1 MKFWITINEP
11 YNIANVG
18 HGYGAAAPGTIHFTH
33 MRLCPL
39 ICDIIDFSACAGI
52 SFRPGTLPY
61 IVGHH
66 LLKAHAEAWHLYND
80 KYRAKQKGI
89 ISITINSDWSEPR
102 NPYKQEDVDAARR
115 VVQVPQTHLIC
126 FPLFPLMAQCRD
138 AQCLQQLPRVSF
150 FLVLYWLVCPSCI
163 QWRLQ

>member
-1 MKFWITINEP
+1 MP
-11 YNIANVG
+11 
-18 HGYGAAAPGTIHFTH
+18 
-33 MRLCPL
+33 
-39 ICDIIDFSACAGI
+39 AGI

-115 VVQVPQTHLIC
+115 VVEVPPETNVW
-126 FPLFPLMAQCRD
+126 FLFTFISWQH
-138 AQCLQQLPRVSF
+138 VSNG
-150 FLVLYWLVCPSCI
+150 CPVSSD
-163 QWRLQ
+163 

>member
-1 MKFWITINEP
+1 MTKILWSL
-11 YNIANVG
+11 V
-18 HGYGAAAPGTIHFTH
+18 
-33 MRLCPL
+33 
-39 ICDIIDFSACAGI
+39 CAGI

-115 VVQVPQTHLIC
+115 VVQVPQKKKCLI
-126 FPLFPLMAQCRD
+126 LFTFISQM
-138 AQCLQQLPRVSF
+138 
-150 FLVLYWLVCPSCI
+150 
-163 QWRLQ
+163 

>member
-1 MKFWITINEP
+1 MSFL
-11 YNIANVG
+11 
-18 HGYGAAAPGTIHFTH
+18 HFLT
-33 MRLCPL
+33 
-39 ICDIIDFSACAGI
+39 DFFVCEGI

-80 KYRAKQKGI
+80 KYRHKQNGI

-115 VVQVPQTHLIC
+115 VVQVPQTHLTHFLPKFHTVEVQNILNTC
-126 FPLFPLMAQCRD
+126 PVSLF
-138 AQCLQQLPRVSF
+138 
-150 FLVLYWLVCPSCI
+150 
-163 QWRLQ
+163 

>member
-1 MKFWITINEP
+1 MKK
-11 YNIANVG
+11 
-18 HGYGAAAPGTIHFTH
+18 
-33 MRLCPL
+33 LCFFV
-39 ICDIIDFSACAGI
+39 CVGI

-80 KYRAKQKGI
+80 KYRATQKGI

-115 VVQVPQTHLIC
+115 VVQVPQKQMSHSIQLNFTVYR
-126 FPLFPLMAQCRD
+126 CRKSRI
-138 AQCLQQLPRVSF
+138 AVLCL
-150 FLVLYWLVCPSCI
+150 LYQFYIGWFAHPVFNGDYSDTMKTIIRERSLAANLTKS
-163 QWRLQ
+163 RY